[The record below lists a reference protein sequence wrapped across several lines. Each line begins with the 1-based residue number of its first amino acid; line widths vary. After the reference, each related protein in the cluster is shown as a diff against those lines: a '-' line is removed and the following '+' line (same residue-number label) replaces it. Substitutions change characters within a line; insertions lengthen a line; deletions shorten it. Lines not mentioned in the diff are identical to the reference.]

1 VPFYG
6 YALNLTRI
14 RLSVALRQKID
25 KKMNTFLLRQ
35 FVIVLAVFAAAGC
48 ATSAISTSERS
59 SEQLPS
65 AGREQSRITDG
76 VIRADLKY
84 FASLQARLAAL
95 NTKGIPAS
103 NYYLSKATAW
113 LEFAQ
118 EEYTDNDR
126 SGIVERILSQALVLI
141 QKMEQ
146 GELSAEKTTTLI
158 EGSKRIREDLW
169 AKLAT
174 FQQHARFDCVQ
185 GKVAQAEVQLVWAG
199 HEELEGGWR
208 HSKPYI
214 EIAEDQVSVIDKAL
228 TACDKAIVIADATK
242 PTPEPQAK
250 LIEPSPAKAAD
261 VEPIVLST
269 DTLFKFNKSSL
280 DDVLPSAK
288 QVLENFAQSLRQH
301 RSIEK
306 ILITGHTDRLGSPAY
321 NLRLS
326 EARAAAIA
334 QYLIEKG
341 FSKDVIQSAGAGE
354 SDPLTTCSGN
364 QGTPELQACLQPNRR
379 VEVRVK
385 ATR

>member
-1 VPFYG
+1 
-6 YALNLTRI
+6 
-14 RLSVALRQKID
+14 
-25 KKMNTFLLRQ
+25 MNTFLLRQ
-35 FVIVLAVFAAAGC
+35 LVMVLVILATVGC
-48 ATSAISTSERS
+48 ATRTIPSSEKS

-103 NYYLSKATAW
+103 NYSLSKATAW

-126 SGIVERILSQALVLI
+126 SGIVERVLSQALALI
-141 QKMEQ
+141 QKMER
-146 GELSAEKTTTLI
+146 GDLTADKTTNMI

-174 FQQHARFDCVQ
+174 FQQHVRFDCVQ
-185 GKVAQAEVQLVWAG
+185 GKVAQTEVQLVWAG

-208 HSKPYI
+208 HAKPYI

-228 TACDKAIVIADATK
+228 ADCAKAIAIVEATK

-250 LIEPSPAKAAD
+250 LIEPSPAKAAE
-261 VEPIVLST
+261 VERIVLST
-269 DTLFKFNKSSL
+269 DTLFKFDKSSL

-288 QVLENFAQSLRQH
+288 QVLENFAQTLRQH
-301 RSIEK
+301 RSLEK

-321 NLRLS
+321 NLGLS

-341 FSKDVIQSAGAGE
+341 FSKDIIQSAGAGE

-364 QGTPELQACLQPNRR
+364 QGTPALQSCLQPNRR